1 MLPLDSKAAQP
12 RPDTSWHR
20 TSTGR
25 VTPWTCRVSI
35 GQNAVIAAGAVLTA
49 GVPENTA
56 AAAGVP
62 ARVVRH
68 PHEDA

>member
-1 MLPLDSKAAQP
+1 M
-12 RPDTSWHR
+12 
-20 TSTGR
+20 
-25 VTPWTCRVSI
+25 SI

-49 GVPENTA
+49 GVSENA
-56 AAAGVP
+56 VAAGVP